1 MISFRRGKTKVCIIT
16 EERLPTTHN
25 NTPLYTE
32 GIHML
37 DGLADEEVDEFLEDH
52 PTIIPLFEID
62 AISTIDTPP
71 NGEVMENSLAQDKP
85 EPFHVFVD
93 ASDIA
98 ISNALMKSTPP
109 NWYRPVYY
117 ASQRLSTAEKNY
129 STTEREA
136 LGMV

>member
-1 MISFRRGKTKVCIIT
+1 MDGPVAIANIKQHWQRNMISFRRGKTKVCIIT

-62 AISTIDTPP
+62 AISAIGSPP
-71 NGEVMENSLAQDKP
+71 AEDVTGEL
-85 EPFHVFVD
+85 
-93 ASDIA
+93 
-98 ISNALMKSTPP
+98 
-109 NWYRPVYY
+109 
-117 ASQRLSTAEKNY
+117 
-129 STTEREA
+129 
-136 LGMV
+136 